1 MFLDETI
8 ADFFNNGD
16 FVAIFKC
23 RRKYIFVF
31 LVLKCSLQ
39 QSKIS
44 LASDLLLSIVFIL
57 IWVSCSEYLHIG
69 VSPFSTFLF
78 LKLDRV
84 FLEVE
89 IINFYCG
96 FLRLVTDQSI
106 AS

>member
-8 ADFFNNGD
+8 ADLINNGD
-16 FVAIFKC
+16 LVAIFKC
-23 RRKYIFVF
+23 HRKYVFVF

-44 LASDLLLSIVFIL
+44 LASNLLLSIAFIL
-57 IWVSCSEYLHIG
+57 IWVFCSEYRHLG
-69 VSPFSTFLF
+69 VSPFATFLF
-78 LKLDRV
+78 FKLDWV

-89 IINFYCG
+89 IINFNCG
-96 FLRLVTDQSI
+96 FLRLVTDQGI